1 VNGYAGK
8 ILRVNLSRRE
18 VSEETIPENMKEN
31 FLGGR
36 GFALKI
42 LWEEV
47 RGADPL
53 AEDNKVVFSTGPLTG
68 LPVPSSG
75 KMVIATKSPL
85 TGGYVDSNIGGR
97 ASVHLRKAGYDAL
110 VVEGKAESPAFL
122 SIHDDQVE
130 ILDARNLWGKNTFQA
145 QEELEHAFGEDTGIL
160 LIGPGGERGVGFAN
174 VISQKGRAAGRGGI
188 GAVLGSKNLKA
199 IVLKGSKPLPVAD
212 EQRLT
217 ALGRDAAA
225 EIKTM
230 DNYDL
235 WTRQGTMSVIEW
247 ANAISG
253 LPTRNFREGVFPFAE
268 QIGGDATE
276 KIRVNRQGC
285 PHCNAECGIVVADA
299 GGGEA
304 ELDYENIAM
313 LGANIG
319 LGDLAQASALNRRA
333 DECGLD
339 TISLG
344 SCLAF
349 LMEASE
355 KGLLDEK
362 LDWGDYPGCNRV
374 IDDLLENRGLGEI
387 VFHGVRKAAQRVGSG
402 SSDWAMHVKGMEISG
417 YTCQALPGMALAYGT
432 SPIGAHHKD
441 AFLSAWEVPNR
452 FSYARDKVEKLI
464 ELQNLRGGWFEAMT
478 VCRFPWIELGFG
490 LHWYPKFMQA
500 ATGKTFLDG
509 EIHELGDRFY
519 ALMRLYWVRE
529 TDGWSREMDV
539 PPARW
544 FNDSFTEG
552 ELAGSRLDREQYEQM
567 LSWYYESRGW
577 DENGIPTGETL
588 KRLRLEGLVGQ
599 WQR

>member
-1 VNGYAGK
+1 MDSQLQESTTGFTRREGGAKVKGYAGK
-8 ILRVNLSRRE
+8 ILRVNLSRQE
-18 VSEETIPENMKEN
+18 VSEETIPEDMKES

-42 LWEEV
+42 LWQEV

-53 AEDNKVVFSTGPLTG
+53 SEDNKVIFATGPLTG

-97 ASVHLRKAGYDAL
+97 ASVHLKKSGYDAL
-110 VVEGKAESPAFL
+110 IVEGKSESPIFL
-122 SIHDDQVE
+122 AVQDDKVD
-130 ILDARNLWGKNTFQA
+130 ILDAKNLWGRNTFEA
-145 QEELEHAFGEDTGIL
+145 QEQLE
-160 LIGPGGERGVGFAN
+160 ER
-174 VISQKGRAAGRGGI
+174 GRAAGRGGI

-199 IVLKGSKPLPVAD
+199 IVLKGSGSLAVAD
-212 EQRLT
+212 RQRLT
-217 ALGRDAAA
+217 ALGREAAD

-235 WTRQGTMSVIEW
+235 WIRQGTMSVIEW

-253 LPTRNFREGVFPFAE
+253 LPTRNFREGVFRFAE
-268 QIGGDATE
+268 QIGGEATE
-276 KIRVNRQGC
+276 RLRVDRQGC
-285 PHCNAECGIVVADA
+285 PNCNAECGIVVADA
-299 GGGEA
+299 GGGKA
-304 ELDYENIAM
+304 ELDYENIAL
-313 LGANIG
+313 LGSNIG
-319 LGDLAQASALNRRA
+319 LGDLAQAAALNRRA

-355 KGLLDEK
+355 KGLVDEK
-362 LDWGDYPGCNRV
+362 LKWGDFRGCNAV
-374 IDDLLENRGLGEI
+374 IDDLLANRGLGEI
-387 VFHGVRKAAQRVGSG
+387 IFRGVRKAAERLGSG
-402 SSDWAMHVKGMEISG
+402 SSDWAMQVKGMEVSG

-441 AFLSAWEVPNR
+441 AFVTAWELPNR
-452 FSYARDKVEKLI
+452 FSYGRDKVDKLI
-464 ELQNLRGGWFEAMT
+464 ELQNIRGGWFEAMT
-478 VCRFPWIELGFG
+478 VCRFPWVELGFG
-490 LHWYPKFMQA
+490 LDWYPKFMEA
-500 ATGKTFLDG
+500 ATGKTFSDG
-509 EIHELGDRFY
+509 DIRELGDRFY

-529 TDGWSREMDV
+529 TGGWSREMDI

-544 FNDSFTEG
+544 FQDPFAEG
-552 ELAGSRLDREQYEQM
+552 ELAGSKLDRAQYEQM

-577 DENGIPTGETL
+577 DENGVPTDETVKGL
-588 KRLRLEGLVGQ
+588 GLEGLVKK
-599 WQR
+599 WRC